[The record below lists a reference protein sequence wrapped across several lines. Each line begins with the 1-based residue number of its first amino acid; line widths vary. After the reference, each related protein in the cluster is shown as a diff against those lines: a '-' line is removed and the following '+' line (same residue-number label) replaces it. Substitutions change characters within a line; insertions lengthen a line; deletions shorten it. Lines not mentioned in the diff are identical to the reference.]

1 MKHLS
6 CFTFPSLDVFKKEI
20 AFGFFWQNTVHTRGK
35 KKMEGIS
42 EDDRFNPKDN
52 TKSKKRNYP
61 LQYAPK
67 ELGHYLGEPL

>member
-1 MKHLS
+1 
-6 CFTFPSLDVFKKEI
+6 
-20 AFGFFWQNTVHTRGK
+20 
-35 KKMEGIS
+35 MEGIS